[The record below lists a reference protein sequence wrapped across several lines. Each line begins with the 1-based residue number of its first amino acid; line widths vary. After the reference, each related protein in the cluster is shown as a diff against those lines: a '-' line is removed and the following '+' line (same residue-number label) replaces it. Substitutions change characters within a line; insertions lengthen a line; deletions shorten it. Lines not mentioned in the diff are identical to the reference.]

1 MPSTK
6 SIRGSR
12 MIGVRKTMRIFR
24 MVNKRL
30 QVPCS
35 AKAIAAIPRVNLKVY
50 PHGRHQHE
58 RLNSTSSALHLS
70 TIKLEHE
77 GTFKIDKIYQECF
90 ANTCTALA
98 RRSCFAK
105 YKATVA
111 TLNQQV
117 EIVG

>member
-1 MPSTK
+1 
-6 SIRGSR
+6 
-12 MIGVRKTMRIFR
+12 

-30 QVPCS
+30 HVPWS
-35 AKAIAAIPRVNLKVY
+35 AKAIALIPRVSLKVY
-50 PHGRHQHE
+50 PHGKHQHE
-58 RLNSTSSALHLS
+58 RLNSTGSALHLS

-90 ANTCTALA
+90 ANICTALA

>member
-1 MPSTK
+1 
-6 SIRGSR
+6 
-12 MIGVRKTMRIFR
+12 

-50 PHGRHQHE
+50 PHGMHQHE

-70 TIKLEHE
+70 TMKLEHE
-77 GTFKIDKIYQECF
+77 GTFKIDAIYQECF
-90 ANTCTALA
+90 AITCTALA

-111 TLNQQV
+111 PLYQQV
-117 EIVG
+117 EIVV